1 MMRHDEMDNLYA
13 SSSSATRLTRLR
25 SKSKT
30 DNRHQAL
37 DDDDGLDS
45 NHQSNIAFSLD
56 RQEQMATTIRN
67 QEDKLDMLATLIDEL
82 IAKID
87 KTITSPSAPTNQNAA
102 TEGNTPQRQSP
113 SPSPTTSIKL
123 NDLAKE
129 YLRSIN
135 KFDGSGGTPRLF
147 DYFDAVE
154 QFITSANLSVQK
166 KEVNAAISKITG
178 NARMWLR
185 RHVNTSGEFD
195 SWDELKEAMTQKYAP
210 MEQLLRMRD
219 KLAIMKQKGLIEDYN
234 DAFNRIM
241 AQIEDMTDTEAIPQ
255 YLRGL
260 SPRYRELIL
269 ARENMPTTLEALQLA
284 CIRFDLDNKQ
294 RRDEAHAT
302 DRGGYRSGY

>member
-1 MMRHDEMDNLYA
+1 MRHDEMDNLYA
-13 SSSSATRLTRLR
+13 SLSSATRSTRLW

-30 DNRHQAL
+30 DNRYQPS
-37 DDDDGLDS
+37 DDDDEGLDR

-56 RQEQMATTIRN
+56 RQEQIAIMIRN
-67 QEDKLDMLATLIDEL
+67 QEDKLDTLATLMGEL
-82 IAKID
+82 MAKID

-102 TEGNTPQRQSP
+102 TEGNTPRP
-113 SPSPTTSIKL
+113 SPSPTTSTKL

-135 KFDGSGGTPRLF
+135 KFDGSGGAPRLF

-195 SWDELKEAMTQKYAP
+195 SWDDLKEAMMQKIHTNGTIV
-210 MEQLLRMRD
+210 M
-219 KLAIMKQKGLIEDYN
+219 N
-234 DAFNRIM
+234 
-241 AQIEDMTDTEAIPQ
+241 
-255 YLRGL
+255 
-260 SPRYRELIL
+260 
-269 ARENMPTTLEALQLA
+269 AR
-284 CIRFDLDNKQ
+284 
-294 RRDEAHAT
+294 
-302 DRGGYRSGY
+302 